1 MNGNAVQTTRTPDST
16 LDSVNV
22 GTLTMMHDC
31 DRSLEEILSKIERPR
46 LEENKPSEMP
56 APARCLQSDAELMNK
71 VVRSINDKLVRIHL
85 ALGYDKR

>member
-1 MNGNAVQTTRTPDST
+1 
-16 LDSVNV
+16 
-22 GTLTMMHDC
+22 MMHDC

-46 LEENKPSEMP
+46 PEDNKPSEMP
-56 APARCLQSDAELMNK
+56 APTRCLQSDAELMNK